1 VWAYDTNDISPS
13 VKEKKDHNQRS
24 NSFALTKKTIVQLGD
39 IMQEII
45 NEVKEGGVQF
55 IDHVKSLLGVV
66 ATNVQGVHLSKASK
80 IMHPCMV
87 FHYINDGLGNLNAL
101 DEGLT

>member
-13 VKEKKDHNQRS
+13 VEKKKDHNQPS
-24 NSFALTKKTIVQLGD
+24 NSFALTKKMIVQLGD

-55 IDHVKSLLGVV
+55 IDHAKSLLGVV

-87 FHYINDGLGNLNAL
+87 FHCINDGFGNLNAS